1 MLLLYGANESAGR
14 TERSGMKA
22 LVVVARGLQ
31 LGYVGG
37 YGNDWIDTPALDRLA
52 AEGVV
57 FDQHVADRPDAAG
70 ARRAW
75 RRGRYPF
82 SPCDEPPADSADLL
96 ALLRGAGVTTFLL
109 RDERG
114 LFPDEFTT
122 GWDEALTVP
131 SDDPEGVLG
140 TLPLALH
147 RLAGPEHWL
156 LWVESAALLP
166 PWDVPAESH
175 DPGVEEEEPLAPWTG
190 PLPEAI
196 DAEDD
201 ETFLRLQAAYAA
213 AVRTLDAGLGF
224 VYEEL
229 AARRL
234 LDDLLLVVTADHG
247 FPLGEHGAVGDHQP
261 GLYEELLHLPLLLR
275 LPRAEEAGRRIP
287 ALTQPVDLM
296 PTLLEAFGVS
306 VPVVHGHCLW
316 PLVRG
321 KADRVRDYA
330 CSGLPYPTGWDWA
343 LHTPD
348 WALRLPP
355 PADPPRPPQLFVK
368 PDDRWEVN
376 DLRQHHLEWAERLE
390 QTLHAFV
397 QATGQP
403 GPLRPPEMPDRDEEP
418 ESVPEE
424 EAP

>member
-57 FDQHVADRPDAAG
+57 FDQHFADRPDAAG

-75 RRGRYPF
+75 RRGRHPF
-82 SPCDEPPADSADLL
+82 SPCDEQAAAGPDLL

-109 RDERG
+109 REERSS
-114 LFPDEFTT
+114 LPAEFTA
-122 GWDEALTVP
+122 GWDEILVVP
-131 SDDPEGVLG
+131 PDAPEGALG
-140 TLPLALH
+140 AVPLGLD
-147 RLAGPEHWL
+147 RLAGRDNWL

-166 PWDVPAESH
+166 PWDEPDESH
-175 DPGVEEEEPLAPWTG
+175 DPGAEEEEALAPWTA
-190 PLPEAI
+190 PLPDTI
-196 DAEDD
+196 DVEDD
-201 ETFLRLQAAYAA
+201 ATFLRLQAAYAA
-213 AVRTLDAGLGF
+213 AVHDFDAGLGSLC
-224 VYEEL
+224 EEL
-229 AARRL
+229 ADRNL
-234 LDDLLLVVTADHG
+234 LDDLLLVVTTDRG
-247 FPLGEHGAVGDHQP
+247 FSLGEHGAVGDHRP
-261 GLYEELLHLPLLLR
+261 GLYEELLHLPLLVR
-275 LPRAEEAGRRIP
+275 LPRGEEAGRRVP

-296 PTLLEAFGVS
+296 PTLLEAFGVPP
-306 VPVVHGHCLW
+306 PVVHGHSLW

-330 CSGLPYPTGWDWA
+330 CSGLPYPTGWGWA

-355 PADPPRPPQLFVK
+355 PADAPRPPQLFVK

-376 DLRQHHLEWAERLE
+376 DLRQHHLEWTERLE

-397 QATGQP
+397 QAARQP

-418 ESVPEE
+418 ESLPEE